1 MRKFLVGGNWK
12 QNGTLKFAVD
22 FPEKVLRNIA
32 FEPTKVEVVVAPAA
46 LHILSAKLMLSGSNV
61 QVSAQNISQYKN
73 GAYTGEISAE
83 MLKDAQI
90 PWVILG
96 HSERRHIFGESDAV
110 VGNKVKI
117 ALENNLKVMAC
128 IGEKLDEREGG
139 KTQAVNERQLAAIR
153 ECVTDWS
160 NVVIA
165 YEPVWAIGTGKTASP
180 EQAQEVHDQLRAW
193 LKKNVS
199 AEAAL
204 KTRILYGGSVTE
216 KNAGDLI
223 KKPDIDGFLV
233 GGASLKEGF
242 ADIIKACNEAT
253 K

>member
-32 FEPTKVEVVVAPAA
+32 FDHSKVEVVVAPTA
-46 LHILSAKLMLSGSNV
+46 LHILSSKLMLSGSNV
-61 QVSAQNISQYKN
+61 QVSAQNISQFKN

-110 VGNKVKI
+110 VGDKVKI

-128 IGEKLDEREGG
+128 IGEKLDERESG

-153 ECVTDWS
+153 ERVSDWS

-180 EQAQEVHDQLRAW
+180 EQAQEVHDQLRGW

-199 AEAAL
+199 AEAAQ

-223 KKPDIDGFLV
+223 LKPDIDGFLV

>member
-22 FPEKVLRNIA
+22 FPEKVLRHVN
-32 FEPTKVEVVVAPAA
+32 FDHNKVEVVVAPTA
-46 LHILSAKLMLSGSNV
+46 LHILQTRVMLSGTNV
-61 QVSAQNISQYKN
+61 QVAAQNISQFKN

-96 HSERRHIFGESDAV
+96 HSERRNIFGEKDEV
-110 VGNKVKI
+110 VGEKVKI
-117 ALENNLKVMAC
+117 ALDHNLKVMAC
-128 IGEKLDEREGG
+128 IGETLKERQSNI
-139 KTQAVNERQLAAIR
+139 THDVNARQLAAIR
-153 ECVTDWS
+153 ERVEDWS

-165 YEPVWAIGTGKTASP
+165 YEPVWAIGTGLTATP
-180 EQAQEVHDQLRAW
+180 EQAQEVHEVLREW

-199 AEAAL
+199 AEAAK

-242 ADIIKACNEAT
+242 TDIIKACNEAS